1 MLRHSEHLLIQA
13 GEMHNLGGAPA
24 EARTP
29 ATRLKRAVLYQ
40 LSYRRKLS
48 ARRPV
53 CCYAKGY
60 WSFRFCPAL
69 AALSVLGSI
78 ASPPTT
84 YTADLSSL
92 RSLTGRCPGAVFS
105 GAGDPASNAEGE
117 RRNLLRPHAAYHS
130 LFGGWLLL
138 SLPSGF
144 HANMVG
150 QVGVEPTEGFPR

>member
-1 MLRHSEHLLIQA
+1 MAL
-13 GEMHNLGGAPA
+13 
-24 EARTP
+24 ARM
-29 ATRLKRAVLYQ
+29 
-40 LSYRRKLS
+40 
-48 ARRPV
+48 PV

-92 RSLTGRCPGAVFS
+92 RSLTGRCPGAVLS

-150 QVGVEPTEGFPR
+150 RVGLEPTERRSATDLQSAPLPLRYTDPYGGTCGARTRDLAVNSRML